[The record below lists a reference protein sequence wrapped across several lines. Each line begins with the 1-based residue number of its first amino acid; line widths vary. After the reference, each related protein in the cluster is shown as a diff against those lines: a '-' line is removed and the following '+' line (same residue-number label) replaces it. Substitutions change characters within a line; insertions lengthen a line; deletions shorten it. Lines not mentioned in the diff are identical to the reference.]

1 MHIRS
6 ALGAPFRLAPLDLFA
21 AVAIALIALS
31 LMAGPTLSQDPSPSP
46 APTVGVDAGAL
57 PEATSTPEPSTA
69 PGDTVA
75 PAATLVPEATAAP
88 GPTASPEASTAPLGS
103 PSPEPTL
110 APGASTTEDP
120 CAPQPTPDPDAT
132 PNPDATAAPE
142 PNLCPAQPGA
152 NPLDLL
158 AWVFTPIFQTI
169 FIGLAF
175 LYSVTGDIGIA
186 IILLTII
193 LRTLMIPIF
202 RMQIVSQ
209 RRMQMLQP
217 ELRAIQA
224 KYKGDRAKISEQQM
238 QLYKD
243 RGVNP
248 ASGCL
253 PAVLQLVLLL
263 PMYQVF
269 MRGLK
274 APDISSMLHP
284 FGIQVVNV
292 QCQNP
297 GDPYSPCIDPHIP
310 WLAWLP
316 KIDGGFIFP
325 GYPGGLP
332 SNEPEIFLMVFAGLG
347 LGLSLLAAVSA
358 LLQLVQTRM
367 MMSRGA
373 PGDASQAT
381 QQRLFLLLPAFSLIY
396 GAILPAGLFIYWI
409 TTTVFS
415 IVQQFLING
424 YGGLFPLFGWTPGFA
439 TDHQPR
445 FPVSM
450 PEPKPPPPTR
460 TATPP
465 RPPSAPPRRARQAP
479 SDRHGDVAAAEGD
492 VDERIPGVHGQD
504 RRGGP

>member
-1 MHIRS
+1 MMRIRS
-6 ALGAPFRLAPLDLFA
+6 ALAAPFRLAPLDLMA
-21 AVAIALIALS
+21 AIAIALIALS
-31 LMAGPTLSQDPSPSP
+31 LVAGPAFSQDQSPSP
-46 APTVGVDAGAL
+46 APTVAL
-57 PEATSTPEPSTA
+57 ETTA
-69 PGDTVA
+69 PGPTPSPDAASTLA
-75 PAATLVPEATAAP
+75 ASPAPEASPAATLM
-88 GPTASPEASTAPLGS
+88 
-103 PSPEPTL
+103 
-110 APGASTTEDP
+110 PGASTTEDP
-120 CAPQPTPDPDAT
+120 CAPRPTPDPDAT
-132 PNPDATAAPE
+132 PDPNATAPPN

-158 AWVFTPIFQTI
+158 AWIFTPIFQVI

-186 IILLTII
+186 IILLTILI
-193 LRTLMIPIF
+193 RTLMIPIF

-217 ELRAIQA
+217 ELKAIQT

-269 MRGLK
+269 TQGLK

-284 FGIQVVNV
+284 FGIQLVHLE
-292 QCQNP
+292 CQNP
-297 GDPYSPCIDPHIP
+297 GDPYSPCINPDIP
-310 WLAWLP
+310 WLAWIP
-316 KIDGGFIFP
+316 KIDNGFQLP

-332 SNEPEIFLMVFAGLG
+332 SNQPEIFVMVLAGLG
-347 LGLSLLAAVSA
+347 LGLSLLATVSA
-358 LLQLVQTRM
+358 LLQLIQTRM
-367 MMSRGA
+367 MMTRSSDPA
-373 PGDASQAT
+373 QAT

-439 TDHQPR
+439 RDHTPR
-445 FPVSM
+445 FPVKM
-450 PEPKPPPPTR
+450 PEPKPAAVNADGTTETTKR
-460 TATPP
+460 STKESAAGTI
-465 RPPSAPPRRARQAP
+465 RPARRR
-479 SDRHGDVAAAEGD
+479 SR
-492 VDERIPGVHGQD
+492 
-504 RRGGP
+504 RRGRRR

>member
-1 MHIRS
+1 MMRIRS
-6 ALGAPFRLAPLDLFA
+6 VLAAPLRLAPLDLLA
-21 AVAIALIALS
+21 AIAIAVIALS
-31 LMAGPTLSQDPSPSP
+31 LIAGPAFSQETSPPPVIAEATAPASTPGTTPAQSPGPQGVATLPASPAPDDTGPVGTPLASP
-46 APTVGVDAGAL
+46 APTL
-57 PEATSTPEPSTA
+57 M
-69 PGDTVA
+69 
-75 PAATLVPEATAAP
+75 
-88 GPTASPEASTAPLGS
+88 
-103 PSPEPTL
+103 
-110 APGASTTEDP
+110 PGASTTEDP
-120 CAPQPTPDPDAT
+120 CAPRPTPDPEAT
-132 PNPDATAAPE
+132 PNPDATALPH

-152 NPLDLL
+152 NPMDLL
-158 AWVFTPIFQTI
+158 AWLFTPIFQTI

-175 LYSVTGDIGIA
+175 LYSVTGDIGVA

-193 LRTLMIPIF
+193 LRILLIPVF
-202 RMQIVSQ
+202 RAQIVSQ

-217 ELRAIQA
+217 ELKAIQA

-269 MRGLK
+269 TQGLK

-284 FGIQVVNV
+284 FGIQLVRLE
-292 QCQNP
+292 CEHP
-297 GDPYSPCIDPHIP
+297 GDPYSPCIDPDIP
-310 WLAWLP
+310 WLAWIP
-316 KIDGGFIFP
+316 KVGEGGFQLP

-332 SNEPEIFLMVFAGLG
+332 SNEPEIFLMVLAGLG
-347 LGLSLLAAVSA
+347 LGLSLLAAISA

-367 MMSRGA
+367 MMTRSTD
-373 PGDASQAT
+373 PSQAM
-381 QQRLFLLLPAFSLIY
+381 QQKMFLLLPAFSLIY

-439 TDHQPR
+439 KDHTPR
-445 FPVSM
+445 FPVKM
-450 PEPKPPPPTR
+450 PEPKPAAVNADGSLTQTTKR
-460 TATPP
+460 STKESAAGTI
-465 RPPSAPPRRARQAP
+465 RPARRR
-479 SDRHGDVAAAEGD
+479 SR
-492 VDERIPGVHGQD
+492 
-504 RRGGP
+504 RRGRRR

>member
-1 MHIRS
+1 MMRIRS
-6 ALGAPFRLAPLDLFA
+6 ALAAPFRLAPLDLMA
-21 AVAIALIALS
+21 AIAIALIALS
-31 LMAGPTLSQDPSPSP
+31 LVAGPAFSQDQSPSP
-46 APTVGVDAGAL
+46 APTVAL
-57 PEATSTPEPSTA
+57 ETTA
-69 PGDTVA
+69 PGPTPSPDAAPTPA
-75 PAATLVPEATAAP
+75 TSPAPEASPAATLM
-88 GPTASPEASTAPLGS
+88 
-103 PSPEPTL
+103 
-110 APGASTTEDP
+110 PGASTTEDP
-120 CAPQPTPDPDAT
+120 CAPRPTPDPDAT
-132 PNPDATAAPE
+132 PDPNATAPPN

-158 AWVFTPIFQTI
+158 AWIFTPIFQVI

-186 IILLTII
+186 IILLTILI
-193 LRTLMIPIF
+193 RTLMIPIF

-217 ELRAIQA
+217 ELKAIQA

-269 MRGLK
+269 TQGLK

-284 FGIQVVNV
+284 FGIQLVHLE
-292 QCQNP
+292 CQNP
-297 GDPYSPCIDPHIP
+297 GDPYSPCINPDIP
-310 WLAWLP
+310 WLAWIP
-316 KIDGGFIFP
+316 KIDNGFQLP

-332 SNEPEIFLMVFAGLG
+332 SNQPEIFVMVLAGLG
-347 LGLSLLAAVSA
+347 LGLSLLATVSA
-358 LLQLVQTRM
+358 LLQLIQTRM
-367 MMSRGA
+367 MMTRSSDPA
-373 PGDASQAT
+373 QAT

-424 YGGLFPLFGWTPGFA
+424 YGGLFPRFGWTPGFA
-439 TDHQPR
+439 RDHTPR
-445 FPVSM
+445 FPVKM
-450 PEPKPPPPTR
+450 PEPKPAAVNADGTTETTKR
-460 TATPP
+460 STKESAAGTI
-465 RPPSAPPRRARQAP
+465 RPARRR
-479 SDRHGDVAAAEGD
+479 SR
-492 VDERIPGVHGQD
+492 
-504 RRGGP
+504 RRGRRR

>member
-1 MHIRS
+1 MRIR
-6 ALGAPFRLAPLDLFA
+6 AVLAAPFRLGPLDLFA
-21 AVAIALIALS
+21 SIAVALIALS
-31 LMAGPTLSQDPSPSP
+31 LVIGPVVAQDASPVPLPSSATTT
-46 APTVGVDAGAL
+46 APT
-57 PEATSTPEPSTA
+57 
-69 PGDTVA
+69 
-75 PAATLVPEATAAP
+75 ATAAP
-88 GPTASPEASTAPLGS
+88 TSAPVASPTAGVSAAASLAPERSPAPEHSLTPDSS
-103 PSPEPTL
+103 PAAVSPTVTL
-110 APGASTTEDP
+110 APGASTTGDP
-120 CAPQPTPDPDAT
+120 CAPTPTPDPDTT
-132 PNPDATAAPE
+132 PHPGATALPE
-142 PNLCPAQPGA
+142 PNLCPAQPHGA
-152 NPLDLL
+152 DPLALL
-158 AWVFTPIFQTI
+158 AWVFTPIFQVI

-193 LRTLMIPIF
+193 IRTLMIPIF

-238 QLYKD
+238 KLYKD

-253 PAVLQLVLLL
+253 PAVLQMVLLL

-284 FGIQVVNV
+284 FGVQVVNV
-292 QCQNP
+292 QCQDP
-297 GDPYSPCIDPHIP
+297 GNAYAPCINPDIP

-316 KIDGGFIFP
+316 KIDNGFVMP

-332 SNEPEIFLMVFAGLG
+332 SNEPEVFVMVLSGFG
-347 LGLSLLAAVSA
+347 LGLSLLAATSA

-367 MMSRGA
+367 MMSRGPA
-373 PGDASQAT
+373 ADSTQAT
-381 QQRLFLLLPAFSLIY
+381 QNRMFLLLPAFSLIY
-396 GAILPAGLFIYWI
+396 GGILPAGLFIYWI

-424 YGGLFPLFGWTPGFA
+424 YGGLFPLFGWTPGIA
-439 TDHQPR
+439 KDHQPR

-450 PEPKPPPPTR
+450 PEPKPASP
-460 TATPP
+460 
-465 RPPSAPPRRARQAP
+465 
-479 SDRHGDVAAAEGD
+479 EGD
-492 VDERIPGVHGQD
+492 GETTTTKRSTKESAAGTIRPVRRRSR
-504 RRGGP
+504 RRGRRR